1 MSARRTAPLRA
12 WERVAFVLYI
22 ACTAL
27 TLGFVLRLA
36 IDAWSR
42 AA

>member
-1 MSARRTAPLRA
+1 VSAGRTAPLSA
-12 WERVAFVLYI
+12 WERVAFTLYLVI
-22 ACTAL
+22 SLLGT
-27 TLGFVLRLA
+27 GFVLRLA